1 MASAIKLHWTAY
13 IANPTGYMAIH
24 GREANGMPFPMEPT
38 PKPAA
43 TSALPPAPQPAQQ
56 TPAPAPVST
65 PVQATLPDMAYAVYD
80 SMGEGMEIAITSDKA
95 LETLQRKIKD
105 AKASGG
111 WVRRDN
117 TKYESAKAN
126 ILSGANGIFPVELC
140 KGDESMQIFVVTC
153 RVVK

>member
-1 MASAIKLHWTAY
+1 MQ
-13 IANPTGYMAIH
+13 
-24 GREANGMPFPMEPT
+24 
-38 PKPAA
+38 AA
-43 TSALPPAPQPAQQ
+43 APV
-56 TPAPAPVST
+56 PVST
-65 PVQATLPDMAYAVYD
+65 PVQSTLPDMAYAVYD